1 MPGSEQGESQYRTL
15 YLNPEPPKF
24 PNLLI
29 TGGFLARGCGY
40 RCANT
45 SAEGTRLI
53 MDIPRPSNARA
64 KMMRRIVLGAAAIL
78 LIGGVTYGLSRL
90 RPAAPSVDRATV
102 WSDEVKRG
110 PMLRELRGIGTLIPE
125 DIQWIPAQTE
135 AQVDR
140 IVLKPGAIVKSDS
153 IILELSNLTL
163 KRDVLDSEYQLKA
176 AEADY
181 ANLKVQVNGEL
192 LNQKAAEAA
201 VRSEYEQAKIQHAVD
216 EKLAAEGIG
225 STVTAELSK
234 VKEEQLGVRVQL
246 EGERTKN
253 TADAAQARLQAQ
265 QSHVDQQ
272 RALYELR
279 HAELEALHVRAG
291 LNGVLQLV
299 PVEVGQHVLPGT
311 NLARVA
317 DPKKL
322 KAEVKVAETQAK
334 DAVIGQKA
342 TVDTRN
348 GVVAGHVSRIDPSVQ
363 NGTVTVDVAIDGP
376 LPDGARPDLSVD
388 GTIEVEN
395 LKDVLYVGR
404 PVHGASQ
411 STISLFKLSSD
422 GSEANRVNVKLG
434 RSSVNTV
441 EILQGLQVGDRV
453 ILSDMSQWDN
463 YDRVRLK

>member
-1 MPGSEQGESQYRTL
+1 M
-15 YLNPEPPKF
+15 
-24 PNLLI
+24 I
-29 TGGFLARGCGY
+29 
-40 RCANT
+40 
-45 SAEGTRLI
+45 
-53 MDIPRPSNARA
+53 
-64 KMMRRIVLGAAAIL
+64 RRIVLGAAAVL
-78 LIGGVTYGLSRL
+78 LIGGGTVGLSRL
-90 RPAAPSVDRATV
+90 RPAAPTVDRATV

-163 KRDVLDSEYQLKA
+163 KRDVLDAEYQLKA

-181 ANLKVQVNGEL
+181 ANLKVQVNSEL
-192 LNQKAAEAA
+192 LNQKAAEAG

-216 EKLAAEGIG
+216 EKLAADGIG

-234 VKEEQLGVRVQL
+234 VKEEQLAVRVQL
-246 EGERTKN
+246 EADRTKN

-265 QSHVDQQ
+265 MSHVDQQ

-317 DPKKL
+317 DPKRL
-322 KAEVKVAETQAK
+322 KAEIKVAETQAK

-348 GVVAGHVSRIDPSVQ
+348 GMVTGHVSRIDPSVQ
-363 NGTVTVDVAIDGP
+363 NGTVTMDVAIDGP

-411 STISLFKLSSD
+411 STISLFKLTPD
-422 GSEANRVNVKLG
+422 GSEATRVNVKLG

>member
-1 MPGSEQGESQYRTL
+1 
-15 YLNPEPPKF
+15 
-24 PNLLI
+24 
-29 TGGFLARGCGY
+29 
-40 RCANT
+40 
-45 SAEGTRLI
+45 

-64 KMMRRIVLGAAAIL
+64 KMIRRIVLGAAAVL
-78 LIGGVTYGLSRL
+78 LIGGVTFGLSRL
-90 RPAAPSVDRATV
+90 RPAAPTVDRATV

-163 KRDVLDSEYQLKA
+163 KRDVLDAEYQLKA

-181 ANLKVQVNGEL
+181 ANLKVQVNSEL
-192 LNQKAAEAA
+192 LNQKAAEAS

-216 EKLAAEGIG
+216 EKLAADGIG

-234 VKEEQLGVRVQL
+234 VKEEQLAVRVQL
-246 EGERTKN
+246 EADRTKN

-265 QSHVDQQ
+265 MSHVDQQ

-317 DPKKL
+317 DPKRL
-322 KAEVKVAETQAK
+322 KAEIKVAETQAK

-348 GVVAGHVSRIDPSVQ
+348 GMVTGHVSRIDPSVQ
-363 NGTVTVDVAIDGP
+363 NGTVTMDVAIDGP

-411 STISLFKLSSD
+411 STISLFKLTPD
-422 GSEANRVNVKLG
+422 GSEATRVNVKLG

>member
-1 MPGSEQGESQYRTL
+1 M
-15 YLNPEPPKF
+15 
-24 PNLLI
+24 I
-29 TGGFLARGCGY
+29 
-40 RCANT
+40 
-45 SAEGTRLI
+45 
-53 MDIPRPSNARA
+53 
-64 KMMRRIVLGAAAIL
+64 RRIVLGAAAVL

-90 RPAAPSVDRATV
+90 RPAAPTVDRATV

-140 IVLKPGAIVKSDS
+140 IVLRPGAIVKSDS

-163 KRDVLDSEYQLKA
+163 KRDALDAEYQLKA

-181 ANLKVQVNGEL
+181 ANLKVQVNSEL
-192 LNQKAAEAA
+192 LNQRAAEAG

-234 VKEEQLGVRVQL
+234 VKEEQLAVRVQL
-246 EGERTKN
+246 EADRTKN

-265 QSHVDQQ
+265 MSHIDQQ

-317 DPKKL
+317 DPKRL
-322 KAEVKVAETQAK
+322 KAEIKVAETQAK

-348 GVVAGHVSRIDPSVQ
+348 GLVTGHVSRIDPSVQ
-363 NGTVTVDVAIDGP
+363 NGTVTMDVAIDGP

-422 GSEANRVNVKLG
+422 GSEATRVNVKLG